1 MDATTIYLANGLA
14 RTVKGRAED
23 IGATLK
29 VRTMGGED
37 DRIRQFTTTDG
48 ETITINASA
57 VMMTEAATT
66 TKKATFGFA
75 AALDAA

>member
-23 IGATLK
+23 IGGVLK
-29 VRTMGGED
+29 RRTMGQD
-37 DRIRQFTTTDG
+37 DGIRQFITLDG
-48 ETITINASA
+48 DTVTINIGA
-57 VMMTEAATT
+57 VAMAEAATT